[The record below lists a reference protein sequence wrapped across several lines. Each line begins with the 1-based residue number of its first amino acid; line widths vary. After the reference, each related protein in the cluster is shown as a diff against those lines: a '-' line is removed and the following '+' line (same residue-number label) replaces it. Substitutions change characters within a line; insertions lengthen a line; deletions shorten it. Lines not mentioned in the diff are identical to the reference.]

1 MSSRWSKVALA
12 AIVATFAAVAIVH
25 AQSGGAVIRAC
36 VSNGD
41 GSLRILSDPT
51 GYSNSNQSCLS
62 ANQQHELT
70 WNQQGPAGPAGA
82 TGATGA
88 TGSSGDGGSGRNFI
102 VYGDSGARKVSNHRE
117 DFIAAA
123 DCPEGHY
130 ATGGGYTGYGT
141 GKLVDQDYILYDG
154 PNFNGHVD
162 GSPTFAKGWTVRIS
176 QSVVGPGTAGLKVF
190 AICTGDPP
198 PGFNQSPRRPSI
210 SGKVHKLTVSPKLK
224 GTRVIRV
231 P

>member
-12 AIVATFAAVAIVH
+12 AIVVTFAVVAVVH
-25 AQSGGAVIRAC
+25 AQSGGGVIRAC
-36 VSNGD
+36 VGAD

-51 GYSNSNQSCLS
+51 GYSNSNQSCTS

-70 WNQQGPAGPAGA
+70 WNQQGPAGPTGA

-88 TGSSGDGGSGRNFI
+88 AGASGDGGTGRNFI
-102 VYGDSGARKVSNHRE
+102 VYGDSGARKATNHRE
-117 DFIAAA
+117 DFIVAAH
-123 DCPEGHY
+123 CPEGHY

-141 GKLVDQDYILYDG
+141 GTLVDPDYILYDG
-154 PNFNGHVD
+154 PDYNGHVD
-162 GSPTFAKGWTVRIS
+162 GSPAFAKGWTVRVQ

-190 AICTGDPP
+190 AVCTGDPP
-198 PGFNQSPRRPSI
+198 PGFNQSPRRPAI
-210 SGKVHKLTVSPKLK
+210 SGKVHRIPLDPKLK
-224 GTRVIRV
+224 STRVIRV